1 MRRIFGVKKDKA
13 QAPTLTDAAATLD
26 TRGGSIDEKLKRLD
40 TELLKHREALKKMRE
55 GPGLEAARQRALR
68 VLRQKKLYESQ
79 RDQLYSQQLNLEQVS
94 FTAQN
99 MQDTANQVKAMKAAN
114 KQLKVAF
121 TSKDL
126 DLNSIEAMQDEMSD
140 LMEQS
145 NEIQDVLG
153 RNYSVPDDLD
163 EEDLLGELEA
173 LEADMAA
180 EAETGDTPCYL
191 VEDEAGLPDVP
202 CTSVDEATPFAPI
215 SQQSAALATSSSVS

>member
-1 MRRIFGVKKDKA
+1 MRRIFGVRKDKA

-26 TRGGSIDEKLKRLD
+26 TRGGLIDEKLKRLD
-40 TELLKHREALKKMRE
+40 TELLKHREAMKKLRP
-55 GPGLEAARQRALR
+55 GPGLEAAKQRALR
-68 VLRQKKLYESQ
+68 VLKQKKLYESQ
-79 RDQLYSQQLNLEQVS
+79 RDQLYSQQFNLDQVS
-94 FTAQN
+94 FTTQN

-114 KQLKVAF
+114 KELKVAF
-121 TSKDL
+121 KSTDL
-126 DLNSIEAMQDEMSD
+126 DVNSIEAMQDEMSD

-191 VEDEAGLPDVP
+191 MEDEVGLPDVP
-202 CTSVDEATPFAPI
+202 CTSLDEATPFAPI
-215 SQQSAALATSSSVS
+215 PQSAALATSSSVS

>member
-1 MRRIFGVKKDKA
+1 MRRIFGVRKDKA

-26 TRGGSIDEKLKRLD
+26 TRGGLIDEKLKRLD
-40 TELLKHREALKKMRE
+40 TELLKHREAMKKLRP
-55 GPGLEAARQRALR
+55 GPGLEAAKQRALR
-68 VLRQKKLYESQ
+68 VLKQKKLYESQ
-79 RDQLYSQQLNLEQVS
+79 RDQLYSQQFNLDQVS
-94 FTAQN
+94 FTTQN
-99 MQDTANQVKAMKAAN
+99 LQDTANQVKAMKAAN
-114 KQLKVAF
+114 KELKVAF
-121 TSKDL
+121 KSTDL
-126 DLNSIEAMQDEMSD
+126 DVNSIEAMQDEMSD

-191 VEDEAGLPDVP
+191 MEDEVGLPDVP
-202 CTSVDEATPFAPI
+202 CTSLDEATPFAPI
-215 SQQSAALATSSSVS
+215 PQSAALATSSSVS

>member
-1 MRRIFGVKKDKA
+1 MRRIFGVRKDKA

-26 TRGGSIDEKLKRLD
+26 TRGGLIDEKLKRLD
-40 TELLKHREALKKMRE
+40 TELLKHREAMKKLRP
-55 GPGLEAARQRALR
+55 GPGLEAAKQRALR
-68 VLRQKKLYESQ
+68 VLKQKKLYESQ
-79 RDQLYSQQLNLEQVS
+79 RDQLYSQQFNLDQVS
-94 FTAQN
+94 FTTQN

-114 KQLKVAF
+114 KELKVAF
-121 TSKDL
+121 KSTDL
-126 DLNSIEAMQDEMSD
+126 DVNSIEAMQDEMSD

-191 VEDEAGLPDVP
+191 MEDEVGLPDVP
-202 CTSVDEATPFAPI
+202 CTSLDEAIPFAPI
-215 SQQSAALATSSSVS
+215 PQSAALATSSSVS